1 MIFSK
6 KTKPPQLSEYLA
18 SQMLENVFEACQR
31 TPNTIPLKTLI
42 SYSNYRK
49 ERFSFQKILLVL
61 ILVLFCLLP
70 LLFLY
75 PEVRILGNET
85 DTPYFPSYTISVDA
99 PLPVQSVYAV
109 LDGKAVLVSAT
120 GKNQYTVELKANGT
134 LTVTAILINRQYQTR
149 TVSVTGADVQ
159 APTCSSSRLSEGVV
173 YLTLSDEGSGVDY
186 ANVTAW
192 KPDGTK
198 LLPLSVDEAE
208 GLVTFPCSQGSLEV
222 YVPDL
227 AGNTLHLQVTA
238 R

>member
-6 KTKPPQLSEYLA
+6 KPKPPVLSEYLA

-31 TPNTIPLKTLI
+31 EPNTIPLKTLI

-75 PEVRILGNET
+75 PEVRILENET
-85 DTPYFPSYTISVDA
+85 ATPYFPSYTISVDA
-99 PLPVQSVYAV
+99 PLPVQSVYAY
-109 LDGKAVLVSAT
+109 LDGKSVLVSAS

-134 LTVTAILINRQYQTR
+134 LTVTAILINNQYQTQ
-149 TVSVTGADVQ
+149 TVAVTGADVQ
-159 APTCSSSRLSEGVV
+159 APTCSSYRLSGGVV
-173 YLTLSDEGSGVDY
+173 YLTLADEASGLDY
-186 ANVTAW
+186 AGVTARE
-192 KPDGTK
+192 PDGTK
-198 LLPLSVDEAE
+198 LSPLSVDETK
-208 GLVTFPCSQGSLEV
+208 GLVTFPCEQGSLDV
-222 YVPDL
+222 YVRDL